1 MNTITMT
8 MSAVSCARSV
18 RLRPVTPVF
27 VAAPDAPAQGTTVSI
42 AGLTGLRAAVIGAP
56 VTGHVSDFGK
66 TYPTTDVAR
75 FRSGR
80 PPV

>member
-1 MNTITMT
+1 MNTITMA
-8 MSAVSCARSV
+8 MNAVSCVVSARPRQVSPIRVADLQAQV
-18 RLRPVTPVF
+18 R
-27 VAAPDAPAQGTTVSI
+27 GTTVSI
-42 AGLTGLRAAVIGAP
+42 FGLKGLRAAVAGAP
-56 VTGHVSDFGK
+56 VTGRVPVFAE